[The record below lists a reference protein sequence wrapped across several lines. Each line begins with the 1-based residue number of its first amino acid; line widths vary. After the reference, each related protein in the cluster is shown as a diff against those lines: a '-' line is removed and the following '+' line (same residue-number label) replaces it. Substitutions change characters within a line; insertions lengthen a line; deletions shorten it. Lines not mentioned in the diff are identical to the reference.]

1 MFQAVTKSG
10 IETLYLYDGAN
21 RLKVMLEFLE
31 RVVSSERE
39 LQLPDYVTFSTLV
52 SVQHPKSDE
61 CSFSYIFA
69 RASAF
74 NINETEF
81 FSPFFLQH
89 ELVNLAELMLYEHH
103 TGLKGFDPQKPGPNN
118 TYRNQYIIYFE
129 GRLREMLKG
138 TSRLSSVNVRNRVT
152 AAMSLI
158 CRPQVRM
165 ALLRLTRR
173 PLPEFS

>member
-1 MFQAVTKSG
+1 
-10 IETLYLYDGAN
+10 
-21 RLKVMLEFLE
+21 MLEFLE

-39 LQLPDYVTFSTLV
+39 LQLPDCVTFSTLV
-52 SVQHPKSDE
+52 SVQHPKSNE
-61 CSFSYIFA
+61 CSLSDIFA

-74 NINETEF
+74 NINETEL
-81 FSPFFLQH
+81 FSPLFLQH

-103 TGLKGFDPQKPGPNN
+103 TRVKIVEGFDPQKPGPHN
-118 TYRNQYIIYFE
+118 TYRNQYIIHFE